1 MKYLLYGADVRRNDQ
16 RSLGNVKPGDL
27 ALIWVPETKLLYGIF
42 EIQDRI
48 FYDETDLGWT
58 GLWPY
63 RCRLKLWDKYLRII
77 RDERKAQLMSFVSRE
92 LITLS
97 DLTNLGGYIH
107 SLLYDEG
114 AKLLNFF
121 LENSEM
127 EVPQSVFPE
136 FGVNA
141 APAPT
146 PLDFASK
153 ISPNMA
159 EYNLEMYLLQ
169 HHKKLEELVGT
180 GVSELYNMLFGY
192 QRRYLDIM
200 TVHRDENGAPFKT
213 TVIELKIGKLNET
226 DMKRA
231 LDELSSYMFWVSD
244 QMKKGRMSGSPDS
257 VFGILVSSRGGDV
270 LRDLFMRHLE
280 FYGNQYGIDANKVH
294 YVSFHIKENELFFKV
309 EG

>member
-121 LENSEM
+121 LEK
-127 EVPQSVFPE
+127 V
-136 FGVNA
+136 
-141 APAPT
+141 
-146 PLDFASK
+146 LK
-153 ISPNMA
+153 
-159 EYNLEMYLLQ
+159 LLVVQ
-169 HHKKLEELVGT
+169 VLMGRLFKK
-180 GVSELYNMLFGY
+180 
-192 QRRYLDIM
+192 
-200 TVHRDENGAPFKT
+200 
-213 TVIELKIGKLNET
+213 
-226 DMKRA
+226 
-231 LDELSSYMFWVSD
+231 
-244 QMKKGRMSGSPDS
+244 
-257 VFGILVSSRGGDV
+257 
-270 LRDLFMRHLE
+270 
-280 FYGNQYGIDANKVH
+280 
-294 YVSFHIKENELFFKV
+294 
-309 EG
+309 